1 MYTNTRIGLALH
13 HIGRF
18 ALENK
23 KFFQFGD
30 MYWLKKKRTAMGV
43 PPEPPKA
50 TIFFDIH
57 KEAMLAQLG
66 VMLQLYRRFIH
77 DVLGLWLF
85 DPNPGKYHRKW
96 TAFTLLMQDY

>member
-1 MYTNTRIGLALH
+1 MSNFTPGRILDSPKPRNLKS
-13 HIGRF
+13 F
-18 ALENK
+18 SNNLEL
-23 KFFQFGD
+23 
-30 MYWLKKKRTAMGV
+30 YW
-43 PPEPPKA
+43 EY
-50 TIFFDIH
+50 IFFDIH